1 MESNRTIGISPHA
14 TSAYIIDGGEVGAD
28 RLALLAQVTAAQ
40 TESFLLRAG
49 VRPGSDCI
57 DLGCGPGHVTGRL
70 AELAAPGRVVGVDFD
85 PVKID
90 IAREATAALPTPPEF
105 SVANVGAIPGA
116 LADAAASYDVVYA
129 RFLLSHLPNAA
140 AALMRMAVLARPGGV
155 VAVEE
160 VDAAAMWTHPH
171 CPALAHWIELGRLAA
186 EAGGADARVGPDLPA
201 LFDRTGLKDVDLV
214 TLQPSFRDGPGK
226 DLILVT
232 FDAMRSAVR
241 DTGLATDAELDEIR
255 AELARFVS
263 DPQTIVSAPRVFQVI
278 GRRPG

>member
-1 MESNRTIGISPHA
+1 MEPDRTIGISPHPR
-14 TSAYIIDGGEVGAD
+14 SAYIIDGGEVGAE

-57 DLGCGPGHVTGRL
+57 DLGCGPGFVTGRL

-85 PVKID
+85 PVKVD
-90 IAREATAALPTPPEF
+90 IARTATAALSNPPEF
-105 SVANVGAIPGA
+105 IVANVGAIPGA
-116 LADAAASYDVVYA
+116 LADAAGSYDFVYA
-129 RFLLSHLPNAA
+129 RFLLSHLPDAA
-140 AALMRMAVLARPGGV
+140 VAVMRMAVLARPGGV

-171 CPALAHWIELGRLAA
+171 CPALAHWIELGRRAA

-201 LFDRTGLKDVDLV
+201 LFDRAGLANVELV

-226 DLILVT
+226 ELILVT
-232 FDAMRSAVR
+232 FDAMRSSVR
-241 DTGLATDAELDEIR
+241 DAGVATDVELDEIR
-255 AELARFVS
+255 AELERFAGA
-263 DPQTIVSAPRVFQVI
+263 PATIVSAPRVFQVT